1 MVTFQMTKDATENT
15 LESHRG
21 ENLHAT
27 QKD

>member
-21 ENLHAT
+21 EILQTT
-27 QKD
+27 QKH